1 MIKANS
7 KFIGKLLLLF
17 CVLSVFLL
25 TACEKAAPPPAKSND
40 SAAPPSG
47 EASSSITFTTKDLD
61 NNTVTEAIFALADFT
76 LVDVW
81 SVDCG
86 PCINNLKVVSELPLN
101 VQGLQV
107 IGIVADEKSQDNPS
121 IARDIMQQEGADFN
135 VLLLSESLYEGLL
148 KDVKKVPTHFLINSS
163 GELIAGPITGAK
175 SEKEFVDWLKPYL
188 DR

>member
-7 KFIGKLLLLF
+7 KFIEKLLLLF

-25 TACEKAAPPPAKSND
+25 TACEKAAPPPARSDD
-40 SAAPPSG
+40 SAVQPSG
-47 EASSSITFTTKDLD
+47 EPSSNITFTTIDLN

-86 PCINNLKVVSELPLN
+86 PCINNLKVVSELPSS

-107 IGIVADEKSQDNPS
+107 LGIVADEK
-121 IARDIMQQEGADFN
+121 
-135 VLLLSESLYEGLL
+135 
-148 KDVKKVPTHFLINSS
+148 
-163 GELIAGPITGAK
+163 AK
-175 SEKEFVDWLKPYL
+175 TTLP
-188 DR
+188 